1 MTMNSRK
8 QLQVFLNHCF
18 TVADTLGIEK
28 VLIQTDNIE
37 DLAHVARLDSSHKII
52 WMTTQNQLV
61 NFQMKTD
68 DEILS
73 LQLDSIRG
81 AAIRSMGLILAV
93 LRGVIKAD
101 ETILCLYNSIAGTN
115 LDSLTLTNPKSR
127 LHIMRELDLATIR
140 ELIAPEIFVRLI
152 NILSRF
158 AMEGREGT
166 PIGTIIILGDPKR
179 MKKHYQ
185 QFILNPCLGHRDE
198 DKNVLH
204 DGFIET
210 FRELAALDGAFIVNR
225 HGVVE
230 SAASYLTAPGIGLQ
244 LRPGLG
250 ARHAAAAAMTAKTDS
265 VAMVLSQ
272 SSGNITVF
280 YGGNELF
287 EIEIYQEREHR
298 FG

>member
-1 MTMNSRK
+1 MNSHK
-8 QLQVFLNHCF
+8 QPQEFLNHCF
-18 TVADTLGIEK
+18 TLADTVGVEK
-28 VLIQTDNIE
+28 ILIQTDSVE
-37 DLAHVARLDSSHKII
+37 DLKRVVNLRNNKHII
-52 WMTTQNQLV
+52 WLTTNCQLEQ
-61 NFQMKTD
+61 FQTRTS

-81 AAIRSMGLILAV
+81 AAVRSMGLILAV
-93 LRGVIKAD
+93 LRGVIKPD
-101 ETILCLYNSIAGTN
+101 ETILCLYNSIADTS

-127 LHIMRELDLATIR
+127 LHIMKELDLATMR
-140 ELIAPEIFVRLI
+140 ELIAPEVFVRLI

-158 AMEGREGT
+158 AIEGREGT
-166 PIGTIIILGDPKR
+166 PIGTIIILGEPER
-179 MKKHYQ
+179 MKNYIQ
-185 QFILNPCLGHRDE
+185 QFILNPCKGHRE
-198 DKNVLH
+198 VDKNVLN
-204 DGFIET
+204 DSFVET

-225 HGVVE
+225 LGVVD
-230 SAASYLTAPGIGLQ
+230 SAASYLTAPGKTID

-250 ARHAAAAAMTAKTDS
+250 ARHAAAAAMTSKTES

-298 FG
+298 FS